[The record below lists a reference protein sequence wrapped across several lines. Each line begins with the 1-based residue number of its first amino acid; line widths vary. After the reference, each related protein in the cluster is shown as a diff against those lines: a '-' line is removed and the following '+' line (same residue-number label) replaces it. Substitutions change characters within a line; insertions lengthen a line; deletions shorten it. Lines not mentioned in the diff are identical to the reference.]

1 VDAVLSEDVDTLMFG
16 SGMTMRSW
24 SAEMK
29 SSKVP
34 THINLYDAKVT
45 KETSGLDREGMIL
58 VALMSGGDY
67 IPEGIPGCGPKT
79 ACEAARAGFGA
90 DLVKIGKKDEAG
102 FAQWRERLQHE
113 LRTNESKLFRQ
124 RKNLAIPDG
133 FPNKEV
139 LGYYTHPVISG
150 PEKLE
155 RLRNTVKWDQPLDF
169 PSLRVFAADAFDWTC
184 LGGAKKF
191 IRNLAPAMLIR
202 ELRLRAE
209 QGGNDGEDIP
219 LQEASEAQLIN
230 AIHGR
235 RNHASTDNTNEIRI
249 SFVPMNLVDIDLSI
263 EEPDDEGTSEATGDD
278 DETEGLAEECPGS
291 PTKKRGPSTYDP
303 TVMEK
308 VWVLETWLRHGVPLK
323 IQDWEASFRDPRAY
337 LAMKFATKEST
348 KRKPASKKQTKTS
361 STQAGTLDRFTK
373 VSKPGLSRV
382 PVAEKVSAFDSV
394 DLSEIPSSMPAQ
406 LPSARSQFALLR
418 ATQPM
423 RALDEV
429 DLSIVSTSNPI
440 SRPAKRPSPEPAS
453 PLSLAMSPSVT
464 PKPKRFAQAEII
476 DLLSSSP
483 IPEARTPTPRRV
495 QRTLEP
501 LLTESHLDL
510 ELPDTVTKRRK
521 RSPFRRHHTMPES
534 SGHTLLTPSKSR
546 SSTLP
551 NAFVDE
557 VDLAGDLPSP
567 TELGVGRLGSM
578 KSSRAVTSNSIP
590 VSPVQEPCRDIPT
603 WIRRSQSVTPNKV
616 RHAKISAAPLA
627 SPLLKPTKEV
637 VEDIDSSQNRLG
649 VGTLLPAA
657 RRLRERDLSPENP
670 STVASIT
677 RKNTKAKNTVPDGG
691 IFQQF
696 AQPASS
702 SSAQISS
709 LSRKIQPEKRQQK
722 KQIVLRQSL
731 EGAWKEVEIESV
743 DLSGEKNASVA
754 SAMGASSR
762 AGQSRTRWRRSEIE
776 VLDLT
781 GDD

>member
-1 VDAVLSEDVDTLMFG
+1 MDAVLSEDVDTLMFG

-34 THINLYDAKVT
+34 THINLYDANVT

-90 DLVKIGKKDEAG
+90 DLVKIDKKDEAG
-102 FAQWRERLQHE
+102 FAKWRERLSYE

-124 RKNLAIPDG
+124 RKNLAIPDD

-155 RLRNTVKWDQPLDF
+155 RLRRTLRWDQPLDF

-209 QGGNDGEDIP
+209 QGGNDGEDLA
-219 LQEASEAQLIN
+219 LQEASEARLIN

-263 EEPDDEGTSEATGDD
+263 EDPDEEVTSEATGDD
-278 DETEGLAEECPGS
+278 DEGEGLGDECPGS
-291 PTKKRGPSTYDP
+291 PAKKRGPSTYDP
-303 TVMEK
+303 SVMEK

-323 IQDWEASFRDPRAY
+323 VQDWEASFRDPKTY
-337 LAMKFATKEST
+337 LAMKFATKEAT
-348 KRKPASKKQTKTS
+348 KRKPAAKKATKVS
-361 STQAGTLDRFTK
+361 NTQAGALDRFTK
-373 VSKPGLSRV
+373 VSKPGLDR
-382 PVAEKVSAFDSV
+382 VSATAKASHFDTV

-406 LPSARSQFALLR
+406 LPSARSQFELPR
-418 ATQPM
+418 ASQTV

-429 DLSIVSTSNPI
+429 DLAGTRTAIPTT
-440 SRPAKRPSPEPAS
+440 RPAKRPSPEPAS

-464 PKPKRFAQAEII
+464 PKPKRVAQAEVIN
-476 DLLSSSP
+476 LLSSSP
-483 IPEARTPTPRRV
+483 IREAGSPTPRMTQHVEPRV
-495 QRTLEP
+495 TDSFLEA
-501 LLTESHLDL
+501 

-534 SGHTLLTPSKSR
+534 SGNSLLTPSVSR
-546 SSTLP
+546 SSTPPL
-551 NAFVDE
+551 AFVDE
-557 VDLAGDLPSP
+557 VDLADDLPSP
-567 TELGVGRLGSM
+567 TLLGLHRDTGMESLRN
-578 KSSRAVTSNSIP
+578 VTSAARAT
-590 VSPVQEPCRDIPT
+590 SPLQCRDIPS
-603 WIRRSQSVTPNKV
+603 WIRRSQSVTPGKV
-616 RHAKISAAPLA
+616 RHADMPAAPPA
-627 SPLLKPTKEV
+627 PPLFKPRKEII
-637 VEDIDSSQNRLG
+637 EDVDLSEMRPG
-649 VGTLLPAA
+649 VGALLPAA
-657 RRLRERDLSPENP
+657 RRLKERDLSPEKP
-670 STVASIT
+670 LSKATKSGKIP
-677 RKNTKAKNTVPDGG
+677 KAKATEPDTV
-691 IFQQF
+691 IFKRF
-696 AQPASS
+696 AQPAAA
-702 SSAQISS
+702 SAVLLPS
-709 LSRKIQPEKRQQK
+709 LAKKTHLEKPKKKRQ
-722 KQIVLRQSL
+722 IILRQSL
-731 EGAWKEVEIESV
+731 EGAWKEVEVDSV
-743 DLSGEKNASVA
+743 DLSGGGTDANAGKA
-754 SAMGASSR
+754 RTEIGP
-762 AGQSRTRWRRSEIE
+762 SRTRWRRSEVE

-781 GDD
+781 GED